1 MKQKIAA
8 FKFTLSTA
16 ALILIALLLPSSVY
30 RGAPSFFGVD
40 KVAHF
45 ALFFLF
51 AICYLTEY
59 RRYNGKFPSLP
70 HGVLLVIVFIL
81 SSELLQLLTATR
93 HFEYIDMAFDAAG
106 AGAAFALSL
115 LSSRKIRDQ

>member
-1 MKQKIAA
+1 MKQRIAA
-8 FKFTLSTA
+8 FKFTTA
-16 ALILIALLLPSSVY
+16 TAVLILIALLLPSSMY
-30 RGAPSFFGVD
+30 KGAPNFFGID

-59 RRYNGKFPSLP
+59 HRYNGKLPSLP
-70 HGVLLVIVFIL
+70 HGIILVVVFIL

-93 HFEYIDMAFDAAG
+93 HFELLDMAFDAAG
-106 AGAAFALSL
+106 ASAAFVISL
-115 LSSRKIRDQ
+115 LASSARGRR

>member
-1 MKQKIAA
+1 MKKRIAA
-8 FKFTLSTA
+8 FKLTIATA

-30 RGAPSFFGVD
+30 KGAPSFFGID

-59 RRYNGKFPSLP
+59 LRYNGKIPSLP
-70 HGVLLVIVFIL
+70 HGILLVVVFIL

-93 HFEYIDMAFDAAG
+93 HFEFLDMAFDAAG
-106 AGAAFALSL
+106 ASAAFVVSL
-115 LSSRKIRDQ
+115 LASSARGRR